1 MYSTTRMGGKREK
14 ERETGETDN
23 ENVRKTERTKVTGR
37 KKALKETHI
46 AIMLTAQYIYT
57 YSFMNV
63 DKQGGKLKRYEGC
76 PVSTR
81 PGSKNRWLGRGGE
94 GGS

>member
-1 MYSTTRMGGKREK
+1 M
-14 ERETGETDN
+14 
-23 ENVRKTERTKVTGR
+23 TGR

-81 PGSKNRWLGRGGE
+81 PGSKNRWLGRGE
-94 GGS
+94 GGGGGKLVEVGTIVVKCLLSLVI